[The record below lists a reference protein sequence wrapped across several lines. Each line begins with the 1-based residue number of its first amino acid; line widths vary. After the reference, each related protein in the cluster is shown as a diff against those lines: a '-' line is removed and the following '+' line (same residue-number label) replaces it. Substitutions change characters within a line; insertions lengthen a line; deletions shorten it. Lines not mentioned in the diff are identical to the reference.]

1 MIRPTV
7 LAVALS
13 ALLFACRSAPQANPA
28 SPVAAAPSAPAA
40 PALKQMKVNGVGLAY
55 VEQGAGTPVVL
66 VHGTLGDWRTLD
78 ALRPAVAKRW
88 RYVAY
93 SRRYHQPNPWPGDA
107 SDYSYQLHEADL
119 VAFIQGL
126 GAGPVHLVGHS
137 YGAVVVL
144 LVAMDHPELL
154 KTAVIAEPPAG
165 ELIAD
170 RPGAGPLV
178 AERSRV
184 QAEALAAARSGDD
197 RRAAEVFIDW
207 VAGTPGA
214 FWKLTEDRRRRFLEN
229 VRTIGPQMAQPPP
242 PPITCP
248 LVGAVRIPVL
258 VIRGER
264 TTRYYNAVTDALL
277 SCLPSGTERSVIP
290 AAGHASYAA
299 NPAAFTESVL
309 GFLAGHP

>member
-1 MIRPTV
+1 MK
-7 LAVALS
+7 
-13 ALLFACRSAPQANPA
+13 ANGA
-28 SPVAAAPSAPAA
+28 E
-40 PALKQMKVNGVGLAY
+40 LAY
-55 VEQGAGTPVVL
+55 VEQGTGTPVVF

-93 SRRYHQPNPWPGDA
+93 SRRYHQPNQWTGDA
-107 SDYSYQLHEADL
+107 SDYSYQLHEGDL

-137 YGAVVVL
+137 YGALVVL
-144 LVAMDHPELL
+144 LVAMDHPEML
-154 KTAVIAEPPAG
+154 KSAVIAEPPVN

-214 FWKLTEDRRRRFLEN
+214 FWKLTEDRRGRFLEN

-242 PPITCP
+242 PPISCP
-248 LVGAVRIPVL
+248 LVGTVPIPVL

-264 TTRYYNAVTDALL
+264 TNPYFAAVTDALL
-277 SCLPSGTERSVIP
+277 SCLPAGTERSVIP
-290 AAGHASYAA
+290 AAGHATYAA
-299 NPAAFTESVL
+299 NPAALTESVL
-309 GFLAGHP
+309 GFLARHP